1 MIPETEPDD
10 TNSIIKPT
18 LKLIS
23 LELVLNFWTCQNEI
37 NPTITTALRTII
49 SPILHDMR
57 KLKYEKKSNL
67 WIHTD
72 FWGVMQ
78 HTAASLFLNDM

>member
-1 MIPETEPDD
+1 MF
-10 TNSIIKPT
+10 SIQTIVINIW
-18 LKLIS
+18 LSERDNDI
-23 LELVLNFWTCQNEI
+23 WTCQNEI

-49 SPILHDMR
+49 SQILHDMR

-67 WIHTD
+67 WRHTD

-78 HTAASLFLNDM
+78 NTAASLFLNDM